1 MVTVSSTREVAEYVE
16 NVLSNR
22 RSQSHYLL
30 CCPLRSLRMVKHIP
44 IPLLFRP
51 AAQTHYRDALVAL
64 SAWDQASPNA
74 ASHLRHSSTA
84 TVWAPRDLIPYLPLV
99 RAHMG
104 FVAHARCPCA
114 TLRPDTK
121 VSVSVL
127 CPHERETAIKQA
139 PKMAQAKILVHNGTS
154 ATSYYLGTVGTR
166 HPRPQSSAFWAGS
179 ADSVCAQ

>member
-1 MVTVSSTREVAEYVE
+1 MVTVSLTRKVAEYVQ
-16 NVLSNR
+16 NVPSTR
-22 RSQSHYLL
+22 RSQSHYPL

-64 SAWDQASPNA
+64 PAWIQASPNA
-74 ASHLRHSSTA
+74 ALHLRHSSTA

-104 FVAHARCPCA
+104 FLAHACCPCA
-114 TLRPDTK
+114 TLRSGTK

-127 CPHERETAIKQA
+127 CPHERQTATKQA
-139 PKMAQAKILVHNGTS
+139 LKMAQAKIPYTRS
-154 ATSYYLGTVGTR
+154 ARTQWHLRYLLL
-166 HPRPQSSAFWAGS
+166 PR
-179 ADSVCAQ
+179 